1 MTRQDT
7 EGAAPV
13 SQSDPAPR
21 FQVAKSQPTCVL
33 KFARVDTVVSSQ
45 QSSTITESVAAFL
58 EKIPPFEFLT
68 PVELRLLARA
78 TSLEYFPKD
87 SVIIAAGD
95 RASESLYIVQK
106 GAVKLGLRTQV
117 GKELVL
123 DMRSEGE
130 VFGLLS
136 LMGRDVARLD
146 VVAVE
151 DTFCYS
157 IGAEDAQEM
166 LARHRE
172 VSDYLLR
179 TSLTRYMDRSLNELR
194 TQVNLMGNAEQL
206 LYSLSVADVVRHEAA
221 VCAATATVREAAR
234 MISQASSGAVFVVGG
249 EGRAVGVVTDRDFTR
264 KVVAGDVSAD
274 ASVTAIMSNPV
285 TSVEGGERVFQ
296 ALLMMLGRN
305 IHHILV
311 TDQGRPHGVLTS
323 HDLMLL
329 QGKSP
334 LSLAR
339 HIEQQQTLSDL
350 ATAQK
355 RVGDLL
361 PLLMREGARASH
373 ITRVVAELNDRVIA
387 KILELAEKKLG
398 TPPVPYCWLVM
409 GSEGRREQTFKTDQ
423 DNALIYADPQ
433 EGNREPVSK
442 YFAAFA
448 DFVADALERCGY
460 PRCPGGYMAT
470 NPRYRLSLSGW
481 QGTFDIWL
489 EEAEYHA
496 TEDALILFDMRP
508 VGGDTGFYDRL
519 WSRIA
524 ERMETAGF
532 FKSIL
537 AAITISRKP
546 PLGFF
551 RTFVVERTGEHKEEL
566 DIKSYGTG
574 PIVDAARLFALD
586 AGVHQTNTVD
596 RLSALQAA
604 GYLEGTT
611 LTDMR
616 EAFEFLTLL
625 RLENQLHQAREGQAL
640 NNYVSPRKL
649 THLQKGLLREAFQ
662 TVARVQSVIDSR
674 YRTAVWAQR
683 GQ

>member
-1 MTRQDT
+1 MSSHVT
-7 EGAAPV
+7 
-13 SQSDPAPR
+13 S
-21 FQVAKSQPTCVL
+21 
-33 KFARVDTVVSSQ
+33 TV
-45 QSSTITESVAAFL
+45 TESVVSFL
-58 EKIPPFEFLT
+58 EKIPPFQFL
-68 PVELRLLARA
+68 PASELRSIAKTA
-78 TSLEYFPKD
+78 SLEYFPKD
-87 SVIIAAGD
+87 AVIIAAGD

-106 GAVKLGLRTQV
+106 GAVKLGIRTHV

-157 IGAEDAQEM
+157 IAAEDIQD
-166 LARHRE
+166 LISRHRDF
-172 VSDYLLR
+172 SDYLFR
-179 TSLTRYMDRSLNELR
+179 TSVTRYMDRSLTELR
-194 TQVNLMGNAEQL
+194 TQVNLMGTAEQL
-206 LYSLSVADVVRHEAA
+206 LYSLSVADVVRHPAA
-221 VCAATATVREAAR
+221 VCPASTTIREAAQ
-234 MISQASSGAVFVVGG
+234 IASSQSSGSIFVVDDDGLAIG
-249 EGRAVGVVTDRDFTR
+249 AITDRDYAK
-264 KVVAGDVSAD
+264 KVVAGGLSAD
-274 ASVTAIMSNPV
+274 LPVTKIMSAPAI
-285 TSVEGGERVFQ
+285 SVEGGERIFQ
-296 ALLMMLGRN
+296 ALLAMLGRN

-311 TDQGRPHGVLTS
+311 TEQGLPKGVLTS

-339 HIEQQQTLSDL
+339 HIEQQQSLDDL
-350 ATAQK
+350 ANAQK

-361 PLLMREGARASH
+361 PLLMREGAKASH
-373 ITRVVAELNDRVIA
+373 ITRVVAELNDRVTA
-387 KILELAEKKLG
+387 KILELAEKELG
-398 TPPVPYCWLVM
+398 PPPVPYCWVVM

-423 DNALIYADPQ
+423 DNALIYADPS
-433 EGNREPVSK
+433 ETERSTVAD
-442 YFAAFA
+442 YFARFA
-448 DFVADALERCGY
+448 ESVANALERCGY
-460 PRCPGGYMAT
+460 PRCPGGYMAS
-470 NPRYRLSLSGW
+470 NPRYRMSLSAW
-481 QGTFDIWL
+481 QQVFDIWIS
-489 EEAEYHA
+489 EAEYHA

-508 VGGDTGFYDRL
+508 VAGDSSLYERL
-519 WSRIA
+519 WARIT
-524 ERMETAGF
+524 EKLKTAGF

-537 AAITISRKP
+537 GSISISRRP

-551 RTFVVERTGEHKEEL
+551 RTFVVERTGEHREQL

-586 AGVHQTNTVD
+586 AGVSQTNTVD
-596 RLSALQAA
+596 RLAGLRAA
-604 GYLEGTT
+604 GYLEANT
-611 LTDMR
+611 LGEMQ

-625 RLENQLHQAREGQAL
+625 RLENQLQQAREGVPL

-662 TVARVQSVIDSR
+662 TVARVQSVMDDR
-674 YRTAVWAQR
+674 FRTAVWAQR